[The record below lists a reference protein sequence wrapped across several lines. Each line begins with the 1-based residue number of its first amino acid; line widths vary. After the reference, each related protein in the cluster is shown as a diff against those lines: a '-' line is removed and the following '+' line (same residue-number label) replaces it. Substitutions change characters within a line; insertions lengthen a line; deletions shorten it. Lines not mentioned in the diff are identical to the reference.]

1 MSTEK
6 TFSPSVIAAMLG
18 VRPVTV
24 HRWIQDKVLTAVNVQ
39 RGQRRPTYR
48 VFESTLVAF
57 FRERGVSEAELRV
70 LFRK

>member
-1 MSTEK
+1 
-6 TFSPSVIAAMLG
+6 MLG